1 MKSINEVIGGL
12 IVDGMSR
19 SAIAESLGI
28 TTDTLAN
35 KTSGRTDWKWG
46 EILAICEL
54 AGIELD
60 ELEPK
65 PTFKKEDA

>member
-1 MKSINEVIGGL
+1 MRTINELVGGL
-12 IVDGMSR
+12 IVGGMSR
-19 SAIAESLGI
+19 SSIAESMGI

-54 AGIELD
+54 SGVSLGELD
-60 ELEPK
+60 
-65 PTFKKEDA
+65 PTPTRKEDA

>member
-1 MKSINEVIGGL
+1 MRTINELVGGL
-12 IVDGMSR
+12 IVGGMSR

-54 AGIELD
+54 AGVSLGELD
-60 ELEPK
+60 
-65 PTFKKEDA
+65 PTPTRKEDA